1 MKVLFVC
8 VHNSGR
14 SQMAEA
20 FTRTLSGGAVDAC
33 SAGTIPDEGLNP
45 VVAEVM
51 EERGIRDN
59 VEARVRAMLADMGID
74 PAG

>member
-20 FTRTLSGGAVDAC
+20 FTRTFSGGTVDAC
-33 SAGTIPDEGLNP
+33 SAGTMPGEEVNP

-51 EERGIRDN
+51 EERGIRDD
-59 VEARVRAMLADMGID
+59 VEARVRAMLADTGID

>member
-1 MKVLFVC
+1 MKLLFGC

-20 FTRTLSGGAVDAC
+20 FTRTLSGGAVEAC
-33 SAGTIPDEGLNP
+33 CAGTMPGEGVNP

-51 EERGIRDN
+51 EERGIRYD
-59 VEARVRAMLADMGID
+59 VEARVRAMLADTGID

>member
-1 MKVLFVC
+1 MRFVC

-33 SAGTIPDEGLNP
+33 SAGTIPDEGVNP

-51 EERGIRDN
+51 EERSIRDD
-59 VEARVRAMLADMGID
+59 VEARVRAMLTDTGID

>member
-20 FTRTLSGGAVDAC
+20 FTRTLSGGTVDAC

-51 EERGIRDN
+51 EERGIRDE

-74 PAG
+74 AVG